1 MLLNSFKP
9 FELIKL
15 NSATQEQ
22 LDKEWENTLDEDN
35 INRAREEGDRLFKGQ
50 SQDYI
55 KQLRWLC
62 KTEPFFLCYTVL
74 GYTRLST
81 GLHGSLSEWI
91 KNTQH
96 YQFREILLP
105 RGHFKSTLCTITDSI
120 RIVLPDDSNSLP
132 HPYNLGTNCRLLIAH
147 ETLEQATKFLF
158 AITQQ
163 FLSNPML
170 MALFPECVP
179 NPREQKINKNEL
191 VLPRSGKWPEPT
203 IDTMGVGGKSQG
215 RHYNFL
221 KLDDLFGDKARDSQ
235 AERETTIQWF
245 DNVQSFFSVVKFDK
259 FDIIGTRW
267 GMDDLYA
274 HVHKNYDNDK
284 DISYVKYIRP
294 VREPKVQPD
303 KSIKRIYIFPEEF
316 DDKVC
321 KVLEKNRK
329 VWTAQYL
336 NDPQEGGNE
345 FKKEWKQ
352 LFKWVDDKNCS
363 NIEYFD
369 RDLGETKFVNVW
381 SLDRVIL
388 VDPATTG
395 EYGLCITGMDS
406 KRRIFVL
413 EAEQKV
419 FGPAEFMQWLFQK
432 VIRWQIRTVG
442 IEEVLFSTLYQ
453 IWCLREQTIRGI
465 KFKIDPLKV
474 RKQKDDKAIR
484 ARGLVTYYS
493 ANQIYMHESQYELL
507 EQFDYFGTITNYHVL
522 DALAH
527 GPQLWRVP
535 TPQGIQES
543 MGEFVGE
550 EDRDEVYGY
559 SNL

>member
-1 MLLNSFKP
+1 MLLSNFRP
-9 FELIKL
+9 IELIKL
-15 NSATQEQ
+15 NSVTQEE
-22 LDKEWENTLDEDN
+22 LDKQWEETLSDDN
-35 INRAREEGDRLFKGQ
+35 ISKAKEEGDRIFRGQ
-50 SQDYI
+50 SEDYI

-81 GLHGSLSEWI
+81 GLHGNLAEWI
-91 KNTQH
+91 KNTSH
-96 YQFREILLP
+96 IQFREILLP
-105 RGHFKSTLCTITDSI
+105 RGHFKSTLCTIADSI
-120 RIVLPDDSNSLP
+120 RIILPDDSNSLP

-170 MALFPECVP
+170 MRLFPECIP
-179 NPREQKINKNEL
+179 NPRQQKINKNEL
-191 VLPRSGKWPEPT
+191 ELPRTARWPEPT

-221 KLDDLFGDKARDSQ
+221 KLDDLFGDKARDSK
-235 AERETTIQWF
+235 AERDTTIQWF
-245 DNVQSFFSVVKFDK
+245 DNIQSFFSLVKADK

-267 GMDDLYA
+267 GMDDLY
-274 HVHKNYDNDK
+274 HHLHKNYDNDK
-284 DISYVKYIRP
+284 DISFVKYIRP
-294 VREPKVQPD
+294 VREPVIQPD
-303 KSIKRIYIFPEEF
+303 KSIKKVYIFPEEF

-336 NDPQEGGNE
+336 NDPQEGGT
-345 FKKEWKQ
+345 KYQRDWKQ
-352 LFKWVDDKNCS
+352 LYKFVDEKTCS
-363 NIEYFD
+363 NIEFYD
-369 RDLGETKFVNVW
+369 RDLQELKYVNVW
-381 SLDRVIL
+381 SLDRIIL
-388 VDPATTG
+388 VDPAVTG
-395 EYGLCITGMDS
+395 EYGLCITGMDT

-419 FGPAEFMQWLFQK
+419 FGPAEFMDWLFRK
-432 VIRWQIRTVG
+432 AARWQVRCVG
-442 IEEVLFSTLYQ
+442 IEEVLFSILYQ
-453 IWCLREQTIRGI
+453 TWCLREQTIRNQR
-465 KFKIDPLKV
+465 FKIEPLKV
-474 RKQKDDKAIR
+474 KKQKDDKELR
-484 ARGLVTYYS
+484 ADGLSTYFS
-493 ANQIYMHESQYELL
+493 ANQIFFHESQHDLL

-527 GPQLWRVP
+527 GPQLWRTP
-535 TPQGIQES
+535 TPEGIANS
-543 MGEFVGE
+543 MGEMIGE
-550 EDRDEVYGY
+550 EDRDPVYGY